1 MDDDAE
7 ATAGR
12 PRTKRR
18 ARNPQGEGRRLRE
31 DLIAAADRILAATGD
46 EEGLSLRAVAR
57 EAGIAAPSVYL
68 HFSNKQELVLAV
80 IEARFGELSAAV
92 TQAITRAPD
101 DPAERLRAGCLAYC
115 RFGLDHPN
123 AYRVLFGNL
132 PTLAE
137 GAAIEDLPGAQA
149 FFILVDGVRGCIE
162 GGQAERA
169 DAVRVA
175 TNVWTAL
182 HGIVS
187 LRRAAAAFPWPPV
200 TQQVDDVIRGLV
212 GLRTDPSPPRSA

>member
-1 MDDDAE
+1 MDDGAE
-7 ATAGR
+7 AKAGR
-12 PRTKRR
+12 PRARRR
-18 ARNPQGEGRRLRE
+18 ARNPQGGGRRLRDE
-31 DLIAAADRILAATGD
+31 LVAAADRILAETGD

-57 EAGIAAPSVYL
+57 EAGIAAPSIYL
-68 HFSNKQELVLAV
+68 HFANKQELVRAV
-80 IEARFGELSAAV
+80 IEVRFGELSAAV
-92 TQAITRAPD
+92 TQAVALAPD
-101 DPAERLRAGCLAYC
+101 DPAERLSAGCLAYC

-132 PTLAE
+132 PALAE
-137 GAAIEDLPGAQA
+137 GTALEDLPGAEA

-162 GGQAERA
+162 GGRAPRA

-187 LRRAAAAFPWPPV
+187 LRRSASAFPWPPV
-200 TQQVDDVIRGLV
+200 VQQVDDVLRGLV
-212 GLRTDPSPPRSA
+212 GLPGDPQSPRSA